1 MTPPRV
7 SLGCG
12 NFGGVGSS
20 PAFFGKGNTEEEAR
34 AIMDAAWAAGIRW
47 FDTADAYGGGS
58 SETFIGRWRADRQ
71 PEGLILTTKVYNPV
85 SGDPADRGL
94 SRDRIR
100 RNVEGSL
107 ARLGIDR
114 IDYYLAHDRDE
125 ETPLSETAGAF
136 EELVGE
142 GTILAW
148 GLSNHEGPAIQQALA
163 YGHPALVQ
171 NAYSLLDREDEVE
184 VLPLCG
190 EHDIA
195 YVPFGPLSG
204 GWLAGKYTRGA
215 EFPAGSRM
223 TMRPEPYEHLV
234 TDSVFDGL
242 DLLAA
247 EAASR
252 DVDMATLAFAW
263 VLSHPHVTGAV
274 CGPSRPAHLN
284 PVLAARELPL
294 APGERDRIG
303 SFFQ

>member
-1 MTPPRV
+1 MTSPRV

-20 PAFFGKGNTEEEAR
+20 PAFFGKGNSESEAR

-58 SETFIGRWRADRQ
+58 SETFIGRWRADRR
-71 PEGLILTTKVYNPV
+71 PEGLIVTTKVFNPV
-85 SGDPADRGL
+85 SGDPTDRGL

-100 RNVEGSL
+100 RSVEGSL
-107 ARLGIDR
+107 ERLGIGR

-125 ETPLSETAGAF
+125 ATPLAATVAAF
-136 EELVGE
+136 EELAAE
-142 GTILAW
+142 GTIAAW
-148 GLSNHEGPAIQQALA
+148 GLSNHNGAAIREALA
-163 YGHPALVQ
+163 HGHPALVQ
-171 NAYSLLDREDEVE
+171 NAYSLLDREDESE
-184 VLPLCG
+184 VLPLCR
-190 EHDIA
+190 EHEIA

-234 TDSVFDGL
+234 SDRVFDGL

-247 EAASR
+247 EAGSR
-252 DVDMATLAFAW
+252 GVDMATLAFAW
-263 VLSHPHVTGAV
+263 VLSRPDVTGAV
-274 CGPSRPAHLN
+274 CGPSRPAHLD
-284 PVLAARELPL
+284 PVLAALELPL
-294 APGERDRIG
+294 ALADRDRIG
-303 SFFQ
+303 SFFA

>member
-20 PAFFGKGNTEEEAR
+20 PAFFGKGNSEEEAR

-71 PEGLILTTKVYNPV
+71 PEGLIVTTKVYNPV

-107 ARLGIDR
+107 ERLGIDR
-114 IDYYLAHDRDE
+114 IDYYLAHDRDA
-125 ETPLSETAGAF
+125 ETPLAETVGAF
-136 EELVGE
+136 EELAAE
-142 GTILAW
+142 GTIAAW
-148 GLSNHEGPAIQQALA
+148 GLSNHDGDAIREALG
-163 YGHPALVQ
+163 YGRPALVQ
-171 NAYSLLDREDEVE
+171 NAYSLLDREDEAA

-190 EHDIA
+190 EHGIA

-215 EFPAGSRM
+215 EFPGRLADDDAPRALRASRQ
-223 TMRPEPYEHLV
+223 RP
-234 TDSVFDGL
+234 GL
-242 DLLAA
+242 RRPGAA
-247 EAASR
+247 RRRGNARAASTWR
-252 DVDMATLAFAW
+252 RSRSPGCSRIPTSPGRSAAPPAPPISTPSSRRCSFR
-263 VLSHPHVTGAV
+263 
-274 CGPSRPAHLN
+274 SRPRSETA
-284 PVLAARELPL
+284 
-294 APGERDRIG
+294 
-303 SFFQ
+303 